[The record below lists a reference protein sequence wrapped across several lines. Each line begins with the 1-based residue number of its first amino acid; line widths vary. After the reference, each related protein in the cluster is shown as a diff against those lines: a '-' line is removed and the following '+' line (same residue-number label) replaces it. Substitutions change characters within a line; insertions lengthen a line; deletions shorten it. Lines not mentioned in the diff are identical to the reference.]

1 MHSPKSTIQTNIRN
15 PSNFRKPDKKGENIR
30 IHSPDSF
37 GSGITHNSKSAKT
50 VFLCT
55 FTSCTFRS
63 TNKEAS
69 KLHKDNNVH
78 PSSYTVVPTNQTDD
92 NQGSTNFASSL
103 NDTQNNSKNIFHEG
117 IDENKDPRSVR

>member
-37 GSGITHNSKSAKT
+37 GSGITPNSKSSKT

-55 FTSCTFRS
+55 FTNCTFRS

-69 KLHKDNNVH
+69 KLHKDNSVH

-92 NQGSTNFASSL
+92 NQGSTNFVSSEH
-103 NDTQNNSKNIFHEG
+103 NIKNNSKIISPGG
-117 IDENKDPRSVR
+117 ID